1 VDNSLVV
8 ALGITVVGMTLLFLA
23 LIFFYG
29 LLSLLTALFRVR
41 PPAEA
46 EEGRDRDSARPGQ
59 ERTLLRAAAVAVALA
74 RAEAEQ
80 TAAPPAPHAHDEQA
94 MPRSTSPWWLL
105 HHQRELARNP
115 GTRRTR

>member
-8 ALGITVVGMTLLFLA
+8 ALGISVVGMTLLFLA

-29 LLSLLTALFRVR
+29 LLSVLTALFRVR

-46 EEGRDRDSARPGQ
+46 EGGQDRDGTRAGRDRV
-59 ERTLLRAAAVAVALA
+59 LLRAAAVAVALA

-80 TAAPPAPHAHDEQA
+80 APPRGEPYARDERGTAQA
-94 MPRSTSPWWLL
+94 TSPWWAL